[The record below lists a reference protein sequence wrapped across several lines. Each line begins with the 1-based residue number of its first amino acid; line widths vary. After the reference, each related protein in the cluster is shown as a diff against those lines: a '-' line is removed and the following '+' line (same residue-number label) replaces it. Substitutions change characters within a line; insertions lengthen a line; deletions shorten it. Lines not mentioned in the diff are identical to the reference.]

1 MVANGG
7 GGGSHAEC
15 TWFGLI
21 FLQSC
26 SAAVAGEVKRS
37 LGYEPYCG
45 YDPRTGTNG
54 LDTVSFDFY
63 IPVV

>member
-15 TWFGLI
+15 TLFGLI

-37 LGYEPYCG
+37 LGY
-45 YDPRTGTNG
+45 DPRTGTNG
-54 LDTVSFDFY
+54 LDTVSFDFL
-63 IPVV
+63 PFV